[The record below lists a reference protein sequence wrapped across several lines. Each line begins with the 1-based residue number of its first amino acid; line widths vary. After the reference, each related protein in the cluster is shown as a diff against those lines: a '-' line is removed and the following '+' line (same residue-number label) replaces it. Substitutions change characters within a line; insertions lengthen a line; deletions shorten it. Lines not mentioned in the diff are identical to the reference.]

1 MTNLVAQ
8 LDLIHDAGAR
18 ILPAAAQTY
27 ESIRSHVGSVAPPAG
42 TDFWESAN
50 SSAAAIIGEAGEKM
64 QHAGNVLRLLAW
76 ELAEQDGVTAQLL
89 TQTGLDEVP
98 ELGLDGW
105 SDEE

>member
-1 MTNLVAQ
+1 MTDLVAQ
-8 LDLIHDAGAR
+8 LDLIHEAGVR

-27 ESIRSHVGSVAPPAG
+27 ESIRSAVVSVAPPSG

-50 SSAAAIIGEAGEKM
+50 GSAAAIIGEAGEKM

-76 ELAEQDGVTAQLL
+76 ELAEQDGVTAELL
-89 TQTGLDEVP
+89 GKTGLDEVP
-98 ELGLDGW
+98 ELGSDGW